1 MEEIEA
7 GDWKSRLQ
15 AYEHI
20 IELMATPTTALLNQL
35 QVQLPNYLADINPTC
50 QKTALTI
57 CDLFF
62 KSGAEIEY
70 DTIAATLIDKC
81 LSARQQN
88 SDAAVPLVIQCLKNS
103 REKVAEL
110 LFKKIMSKS
119 PHTILAVISVVIAH
133 LVSLTPK
140 DSEEANHF
148 IQLLTPLLQHNDP
161 KIQKEA
167 SGAIESAKVAI
178 GKFDA
183 TDPNS
188 SKSPS
193 KELVTPS
200 KQPLFEGENSWP
212 TLIISETWKDRKA
225 GYELLLS
232 LITPDF
238 PLAQYEN
245 MFLNAINDEKHVACN
260 EVAVQCIEKLALTFK
275 SQLSRRLRE
284 YITPVLNAMKEKRQS
299 RFSNLQSAFDAVAL
313 NIVSGS
319 PYEQPFLEYILKML
333 TNQSIRLRE
342 EAVAFIIRCP
352 VLPVSAPVQD
362 QLMKM
367 ADDANLSVRD
377 AVAKALTKI
386 GLQKTGEIKIPEKQ
400 LQVARQRA
408 KSPDTRRSIKRKPTS
423 QTAVNVWRD
432 WIEDETN
439 NLLTSG
445 QWNQVTLGLEQVRKQ
460 FEEDASSNPQAIAA
474 GLSNTFI
481 GKTFTPK
488 VMANIV
494 KDILFFIKKE
504 DSQKMADDAIS
515 QVLLFALEKL
525 PDKKLE
531 QSLFELL
538 DATCECNGGQY
549 VFNFFYQHLGA
560 KNPVIPNRIA
570 TYFAHYLS
578 LQETSDIDIEGFSQQ
593 IKPLFTHSDQSVRK
607 AANECLVA
615 VSNLGGTEMLD
626 NFKYVKAQ
634 QIKEAKER
642 NNDNQNN
649 ELDKV
654 VQLNEIP
661 SDISDKEPPSVIQ
674 SNIPTKQK
682 PQSSIPVPKR
692 SQSPKKN
699 TRVGQSPD
707 PKSAR
712 DSSPEQRALFS
723 KNILSAVTRAG
734 SMLECK
740 KGMEEVESMLTK
752 MLEKDKANTIPY
764 SDFAP
769 LFERLRPWFKDSNTN
784 IVLSVAKD
792 VNLSLKLINVSDI
805 ANIPKEFFSDMM
817 LLLNFTVKQIRLM
830 CLQNMN
836 LVYSMWPSFIP
847 EVYLDVFQRLNAEGK
862 IYAIRF
868 LKDLNYDMDVQTY
881 ASFIT
886 NCIANKS
893 DEFHEAANP
902 IIIQFLN
909 LPGAVEAVSKAAE
922 EFPPAKKSHIKS
934 AMQILLKKDSQQNQ
948 RNDSKPQ
955 ESSLFN
961 HTPTRD
967 ETDERISG
975 IDPFLPLK
983 ILNMDEDSESLTDI
997 LKAHAETYF
1006 PETIMDTD
1014 LSVISSTCKM
1024 LLQILSK
1031 DFEHFSLILDIVF
1044 LWCAYQT
1051 LLMRQIDGFA
1061 EIIGFLESL
1070 LPALKEHDRQL
1081 TQYESSL
1088 ITPMILECYG
1098 RNSPTWSRVK
1108 EFIFESCDTQVLLE
1122 VLVHI
1127 LSIATSVFV
1136 LTATYQWLTEIIPN
1150 ADVTPYV
1157 DDLRNSSAK
1166 ILKLV
1171 SANKAENPEIFN
1183 AATEFNKFLEDYINP
1198 PQPQSPQQQ
1207 QQSPLASPQHQ
1218 DLESPKKEVVES
1230 PKSPKKGKRA
1240 SERIQEPELDE
1251 EDNEPQFVEP
1261 PRSARESSKSEA
1273 PKMSV
1278 CMLNDAV
1285 SDALEDPKIMIYSWI
1300 NDLMSDETGTAVPA
1314 LKAIS
1319 AQLKKDEA
1327 IFKNHLDALMVLL
1340 LSKVHTNFA
1349 MAEPPTRFCK
1359 YIAFCLLTLFSE
1371 TKLSPL
1377 IPKEYIQQLLYEMMT
1392 HLTNGTAEGVL
1403 NQVMNAIIIKVIED
1417 CSMFAFMGLLAAIG
1431 EYEGDWQRN
1440 FSEKWLRLAIKCF
1453 EAAGARICE
1462 LGNQNDIFNSFALI
1476 DQFFEMHDKDS
1487 MQKSQMGLKAYQ
1499 SIKNY
1504 GELVM
1509 KNYNDVIT
1517 SKDNLKKLGPNSVIL
1532 HLLNVNVSQSS
1543 SVQSSGHQPSRLKPL
1558 RGGNM

>member
-1 MEEIEA
+1 MEDIEA

-20 IELMATPTTALLNQL
+20 IELMATPTAALLNQL
-35 QVQLPNYLADINPTC
+35 QVQLPNYLADINPSC

-62 KSGAEIEY
+62 KASNDIQY
-70 DTIAATLIDKC
+70 DAIAQALIDKC

-88 SDAAVPLVIQCLKNS
+88 SDAAIPLVIQCLKND
-103 REKVAEL
+103 REKVTDL

-140 DSEEANHF
+140 DADEANKF
-148 IQLLTPLLQHNDP
+148 IEYLTPLLQHNDQ

-167 SGAIESAKVAI
+167 AGAIESAKVAI
-178 GKFDA
+178 GKFDS

-200 KQPLFEGENSWP
+200 KVPLYEGENSWP
-212 TLIISETWKDRKA
+212 SLIISETWKDRKA

-245 MFLNAINDEKHVACN
+245 TFLNAINDEKHIACN
-260 EVAVQCIEKLALTFK
+260 EVAVQVIEKLAITFK
-275 SQLSRRLRE
+275 TQLSRRLRE

-333 TNQSIRLRE
+333 TNSSIRLRE

-362 QLMKM
+362 QLVKM
-367 ADDANLSVRD
+367 VDDANLSVRD
-377 AVAKALTKI
+377 AVAKALTKV
-386 GLQKTGEIKIPEKQ
+386 GLQKPGEIKIPEKQ

-432 WIEDETN
+432 WVEDETN

-460 FEEDASSNPQAIAA
+460 FDEDSSNPQAVAA

-494 KDILFFIKKE
+494 KDILYYIKKE

-515 QVLLFALEKL
+515 QVLLFALDKL

-531 QSLFELL
+531 SSLFELL

-560 KNPVIPNRIA
+560 KNPVVPKCIA

-578 LQETSDIDIEGFSQQ
+578 NEKDSSDIDIEGFSQQ
-593 IKPLFTHSDQSVRK
+593 IKPLFTHSDQGVRK

-615 VSNLGGTEMLD
+615 VSNLGGTEALN
-626 NFKYVKAQ
+626 NFKYVNDR
-634 QIKEAKER
+634 QIKEVKKQGQETQGE
-642 NNDNQNN
+642 NTNDL
-649 ELDKV
+649 EKV
-654 VQLNEIP
+654 VQLNEVP
-661 SDISDKEPPSVIQ
+661 SDISDKEPSVLSVAPSKPKQQ
-674 SNIPTKQK
+674 SA
-682 PQSSIPVPKR
+682 IPVPKR
-692 SQSPKKN
+692 SQSPKKS
-699 TRVGQSPD
+699 TRAGQSPD

-712 DSSPEQRALFS
+712 DSSPERALFS

-752 MLEKDKANTIPY
+752 LLEKDKANSIPF
-764 SDFAP
+764 SDFVP
-769 LFERLRPWFKDSNTN
+769 LFERLRPWFKDANPN
-784 IVLSVAKD
+784 LVLVAAKD
-792 VNLSLKLINVSDI
+792 VHLSLKLISVSDI
-805 ANIPKEFFSDMM
+805 SQIPKEFYCDMM
-817 LLLNFTVKQIRLM
+817 LLLNFTNKPIRTI
-830 CLQNMN
+830 CLQIMN

-847 EVYLDVFQRLNAEGK
+847 EVFIEQFQRLNAEGK

-868 LKDLNYDMDVQTY
+868 LRELNYDMDVNQH
-881 ASFIT
+881 ASFII

-909 LPGAVEAVSKAAE
+909 LPGAVEAVNKAAE

-934 AMQILLKKDSQQNQ
+934 LITNLMKRDNSNANKDSS
-948 RNDSKPQ
+948 SKEQ
-955 ESSLFN
+955 ASSLFN
-961 HTPTRD
+961 YVPTRD

-983 ILNMDEDSESLTDI
+983 ILNTDEDPESLTDL
-997 LKAHAETYF
+997 LKANAETYF
-1006 PETIMDTD
+1006 PETIMETD
-1014 LSVISSTCKM
+1014 LEVISSTCS
-1024 LLQILSK
+1024 LFLNIATK
-1031 DFEHFSLILDIVF
+1031 DFSHFSLILDIVF

-1051 LLMRQIDGFA
+1051 LLMRHVDGFA
-1061 EIIGFLESL
+1061 EIIGFLENL
-1070 LPALKEHDRQL
+1070 IPIVKEKNRQL

-1088 ITPMILECYG
+1088 IIPMILECYG
-1098 RNSPTWSRVK
+1098 RDHKTWSRVK
-1108 EFIFESCDTQVLLE
+1108 ELIFDACDTQVLLE
-1122 VLVHI
+1122 ILVHI
-1127 LSIATSVFV
+1127 ISIATSVFV
-1136 LTATYQWLTEIIPN
+1136 LTATYQCLTEIIPN
-1150 ADVTPYV
+1150 ADVQSYV
-1157 DDLRNSSAK
+1157 DELRNSTNK

-1171 SANKAENPEIFN
+1171 SANKDENPEIYT
-1183 AATEFNKFLEDYINP
+1183 AATNFIIYLDNLNK
-1198 PQPQSPQQQ
+1198 PQQIQ
-1207 QQSPLASPQHQ
+1207 VQKEEEKVVA
-1218 DLESPKKEVVES
+1218 ESPKKEVRPES
-1230 PKSPKKGKRA
+1230 PKSPKKRSYSMSKDR
-1240 SERIQEPELDE
+1240 EPEPQPT
-1251 EDNEPQFVEP
+1251 EDSFSRNEANSP
-1261 PRSARESSKSEA
+1261 ESHKSSEQ
-1273 PKMSV
+1273 KLCV
-1278 CMLNDAV
+1278 CMLNDSV
-1285 SDALEDPKIMIYSWI
+1285 SQGLVDPKVQLYSWI
-1300 NDLMSDETGTAVPA
+1300 NDLMSDETGVAVPA
-1314 LKAIS
+1314 LKSIS
-1319 AQLKKDEA
+1319 AQLKKDET
-1327 IFKNHLDALMVLL
+1327 IFKSHLDALMILL
-1340 LSKVHTNFA
+1340 LSKVHTYFA

-1377 IPKEYIQQLLYEMMT
+1377 IPKEHIQQLLYEMMT

-1431 EYEGDWQRN
+1431 EYDGDWQRN
-1440 FSEKWLRLAIKCF
+1440 LSEKWLRLAIKCF
-1453 EAAGARICE
+1453 EASGARICE
-1462 LGNQNDIFNSFALI
+1462 LGNQTDIFNSFSLI
-1476 DQFFEMHDKDS
+1476 DQFFEMHDKES
-1487 MQKSQMGLKAYQ
+1487 MVKTQMGAKVFQ
-1499 SIKNY
+1499 SIRNY

-1509 KNYNDVIT
+1509 KNYYDVIT
-1517 SKDNLKKLGPNSVIL
+1517 SKENLKKLGQNSTIL
-1532 HLLNVNVSQSS
+1532 QLLNINPNVQGS
-1543 SVQSSGHQPSRLKPL
+1543 SVSPVQHQPSRLKPL